1 MPAQHQR
8 FRRVPQRF
16 MPAQG
21 DRVISKA
28 TPGSFVGT
36 DLQQAALAGVAD
48 VFAEIKTTDQVLA
61 LPVH

>member
-1 MPAQHQR
+1 
-8 FRRVPQRF
+8 
-16 MPAQG
+16 
-21 DRVISKA
+21 VISKA

-61 LPVH
+61 LLVH